1 MIRTKILFYVCGVAW
16 CLGACSPSQRL
27 QKRLTHNAVFAQ
39 NHTGFALYDLK
50 EKKLLAAVNEAKYF
64 QPASNTKLYTYY
76 VSQKT
81 LGDSVPALRYLSR
94 GDSLVIWGTG
104 DPSLLHP
111 DLPASK
117 VLDFLKNTSQKIYF
131 SADNFTGN
139 VYGPGWAWDDY
150 NDDYAAEI
158 SPLPIHGN
166 IVRFKANKD
175 ASLAVAPQPFADK
188 TYNWSQGKRFMV
200 QRDREGNLFSYPSGV
215 QVPASFE
222 QDVPYKTS
230 PEMTVT
236 LLAQLTGKEVNLIH
250 EPLAKQSQTLW
261 SIKTD
266 TLYTRML
273 HVSDN
278 MIAEH
283 LMLLTAYLLTGE
295 LNVKKGIT
303 AAKTQY
309 LSDLPGAATWVDGSG
324 LSRYNLFTPR
334 DMLVLLEKMYA
345 EIPQEKLFKVLP
357 ALGQSGTLKN
367 MLKTDKPFVFAKSG
381 SFSNNYNLSGFL
393 VTKRGKVLSFTLM
406 NNNFVRPM
414 AEIRKEVAQILQQI
428 HDNW

>member
-1 MIRTKILFYVCGVAW
+1 MIRKKILFYVCGVAW

-27 QKRLTHNAVFAQ
+27 QKLVTHNAVFAQ

-50 EKKLLAAVNEAKYF
+50 EKQMLAAHNETRYF

-81 LGDSVPALRYLSR
+81 LGDSVPALQYIAR

-117 VLDFLKNTSQKIYF
+117 VIDFLKNTSQKIYF

-139 VYGPGWAWDDY
+139 MYGPGWAWDDY

-166 IVRFKANKD
+166 VVRFSADKEGT
-175 ASLAVAPQPFADK
+175 LAIAPQAFADK

-200 QRDREGNLFSYPSGV
+200 QRDREGNLFSYPAGV
-215 QVPASFE
+215 KPKATFV

-230 PEMTVT
+230 PELTAAVLSQVLGKDVT
-236 LLAQLTGKEVNLIH
+236 LVN
-250 EPLAKQSQTLW
+250 EPLPKQSRTLW

-283 LMLLTAYLLTGE
+283 LMLLTAHALTGE

-303 AAKTQY
+303 AAKAQY
-309 LSDLPGAATWVDGSG
+309 LTDLPDAATWVDGSG

-334 DMLVLLEKMYA
+334 DMIVLLEKMYA

-357 ALGQSGTLKN
+357 ALGQSGTLKDMSPTN
-367 MLKTDKPFVFAKSG
+367 KPFVYAKSG

-393 VTKRGKVLSFTLM
+393 VTKRGKVLSFAFM

-414 AEIRKEVAQILQQI
+414 ADIRKEVAQILQQI